1 MLIEDIDLPNIK
13 AQSASNYTKQ
23 VIKVMISKSKTIKI
37 NSSSHITHISLREQV
52 PISSLLTSTSFVPD
66 HIIKHIASESKFYV
80 THEYEYKGRR
90 FRIIMV
96 YDDEH
101 VERKKGVIED
111 MFKWLTM
118 IIDMGSLAHNC
129 GITTTIY
136 CYLTPFKKEL
146 PQKRGEILS
155 YDNANSAVTS
165 SCSSSNEICIFR
177 EEEMFKVF
185 IHETFHAFNLDFS
198 LHMKGTHIQQMKT
211 LFKIK
216 SDFNIYETYAESWAE
231 IINIVFL
238 SGDYEIF
245 NKMIQTEI
253 AFSLHQMNTVLNY
266 MGLDYSDIV
275 SANAFHKYK
284 EETNVFC
291 YYVLKSIVL
300 FYWSDFIEFCGGSF
314 KYAKNVDEF
323 THFIREKYMDSEFMN
338 AVDASKMNTMNM
350 VRKMNTMRMSLWE
363 N

>member
-1 MLIEDIDLPNIK
+1 MLIEDIVLPDIK
-13 AQSASNYTKQ
+13 APSASNYTKQ
-23 VIKVMISKSKTIKI
+23 VVKALISKSKTIKI
-37 NSSSHITHISLREQV
+37 NSSSEITRISLRQQV
-52 PISSLLTSTSFVPD
+52 PISSLLTSTSFVPE

-80 THEYEYKGRR
+80 THEYEYKGRH

-101 VERKKGVIED
+101 VERKKAVVED

-118 IIDMGSLAHNC
+118 ITDMGSLAQNC

-146 PQKRGEILS
+146 PQKRGEVLS

-198 LHMKGTHIQQMKT
+198 LHMKGSHIQQIKT

-216 SDFNIYETYAESWAE
+216 SDFNIYETYAETWAE

-245 NKMIQTEI
+245 NKMIQTEA
-253 AFSLHQMNTVLNY
+253 AFSLHQMNTVLTY
-266 MGLDYSDIV
+266 MGLDYSDII

-291 YYVLKSIVL
+291 YYILKSIVL

-323 THFIREKYMDSEFMN
+323 IDFIREKYLDSKFIN
-338 AVDASKMNTMNM
+338 AVSASEASKMT
-350 VRKMNTMRMSLWE
+350 TMRMSLWE